1 MKKNILVID
10 DSAFMR
16 RVISDIIN
24 QDDEFNV
31 KYMAGNGSV
40 ALETVE
46 SCKDVDG
53 IFLDLC
59 MPVMDGLTFLKE
71 CRKREINIP
80 VILVSS
86 SVDRDGAETMQAL
99 ECGAWDFLKKP
110 DRLSKMREDDFR
122 LQVIKRLDLLRTN
135 SGKTDKV
142 RNSNSVS
149 GVHHKFNYKQNR
161 KPFQQT
167 NLKPEKKGL
176 EIGKNKLVALAC
188 STGGP
193 KALQMV
199 IPYLPSNLNAPM
211 VVVQHMPVGF
221 TKSLSIRLDE
231 LSKISVKEAENND
244 ILENGKVYIA
254 QGGKHLSV
262 VYEGGIHRI
271 KLLDTPPRDALRP
284 CANVMYESLAQSHF
298 DEIVCV
304 VLTGM
309 GSDGTVGIQTLSKSQ
324 KLHVISQDQESCVV
338 YGMPRAIYETGLVNQ
353 VLPLN
358 KIADAITEQVGVS

>member
-24 QDDEFNV
+24 EDNEFNV
-31 KYMAGNGSV
+31 KYMASNGSS

-46 SCKDVDG
+46 NCQDVDG

-71 CRKREINIP
+71 CRKRNINIP

-86 SVDRDGAETMQAL
+86 SVSRDGAETMQAL
-99 ECGAWDFLKKP
+99 EYGAWDFLKKP
-110 DRLSKMREDDFR
+110 ERLSKMRGDDFK
-122 LQVIKRLDLLRTN
+122 LQVTKRLDLLRTK
-135 SGKTDKV
+135 SEKAGKHKK
-142 RNSNSVS
+142 SNNVL
-149 GVHHKFNYKQNR
+149 GVHHKSKHKQER
-161 KPFQQT
+161 RESQET
-167 NLKPEKKGL
+167 SLKSMRRDSVG
-176 EIGKNKLVALAC
+176 GKNKLVALAC

-199 IPYLPSNLNAPM
+199 IPYLPANLNAPM
-211 VVVQHMPVGF
+211 VIVQHMPVGF
-221 TKSLSIRLDE
+221 TKSLSVRLNE
-231 LSKISVKEAENND
+231 LSKIAVKEAED
-244 ILENGKVYIA
+244 SEILEKGQVYIA

-262 VYEGGIHRI
+262 AYESGIHRI

-284 CANVMYESLAQSHF
+284 CANIMYESLVQSHF

-324 KLHVISQDQESCVV
+324 KIHVISQDQESCVV
-338 YGMPRAIYETGLVNQ
+338 YGMPRAIYETGIVNQ

-358 KIADAITEQVGVS
+358 KIADAIAEQVGVS

>member
-24 QDDEFNV
+24 EDNEFNV
-31 KYMAGNGSV
+31 KYMASNGSI

-46 SCKDVDG
+46 NYQDIDG

-71 CRKREINIP
+71 CRKRNINIP

-86 SVDRDGAETMQAL
+86 SVSRDGAETMQAL
-99 ECGAWDFLKKP
+99 ENGAWDFLKKP
-110 DRLSKMREDDFR
+110 ERLSKMREDDFK
-122 LQVIKRLDLLRTN
+122 LQVTKRLDLLRVN
-135 SGKTDKV
+135 PDKPGKQKNPNNV
-142 RNSNSVS
+142 LGGRQKS
-149 GVHHKFNYKQNR
+149 KYKQDR
-161 KPFQQT
+161 REHQEIY
-167 NLKPEKKGL
+167 LKPVQRDSGR
-176 EIGKNKLVALAC
+176 GKNKLVALAC

-211 VVVQHMPVGF
+211 VVVQHMPAGF
-221 TKSLSIRLDE
+221 TKSLSVRLNE
-231 LSKISVKEAENND
+231 LSKIAVKEAEDNEV
-244 ILENGKVYIA
+244 LEKGQVYIA

-262 VYEGGIHRI
+262 ANENGIHRI
-271 KLLDTPPRDALRP
+271 KLLNTPPRDALRP
-284 CANVMYESLAQSHF
+284 CANVMYESLVQSHF

-358 KIADAITEQVGVS
+358 KIANAITEQVGVS